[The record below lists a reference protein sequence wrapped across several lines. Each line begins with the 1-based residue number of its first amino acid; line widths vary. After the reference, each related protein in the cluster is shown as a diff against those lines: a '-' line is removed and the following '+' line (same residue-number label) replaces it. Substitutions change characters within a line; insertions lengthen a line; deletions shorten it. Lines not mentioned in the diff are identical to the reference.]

1 MCHDINKGWKEN
13 CELCWRSKTTA
24 LLSSFG
30 QGEDGFVFG
39 MGGSGDDSAS
49 VRSTGADSTDDRGI
63 PVPMSAEAAHF
74 DGFDPS
80 RLGQQVSLE
89 QLTMPMNQVGMGSF
103 NLIPQAQLMLMQQ
116 QQMGMQQKKGRK
128 KRKKSTTVK
137 PKKKRPPRRVP
148 KPKKI
153 IREFACPHCDKVYT
167 DSRQYRAHSAQHKWG
182 PHATEVDP
190 ATGKSRF
197 RCLHPGCTKVVND
210 RKVLRKHLLTHRE
223 KQFMCHYAGCDK
235 RFYERAK
242 LKRHFLVH
250 TGEKPFS
257 CPYKDCGKPFGYK
270 ANLKTHMRTHTGQR
284 PFACT
289 VPGCLRRFA
298 QASNRNSHVLT
309 HQKQSSNNN
318 TGKKSK
324 NTNVDSKTKSTTKI
338 AATATV
344 VEVPVVKPKN
354 IKVTS
359 PVKI

>member
-13 CELCWRSKTTA
+13 CELCWRQKSTA

-30 QGEDGFVFG
+30 QSGDGFVFG
-39 MGGSGDDSAS
+39 MSDDAQSVGGRS
-49 VRSTGADSTDDRGI
+49 VGGESTGDRCM
-63 PVPMSAEAAHF
+63 PVPMNTGTHF
-74 DGFDPS
+74 DGFDAS
-80 RLGQQVSLE
+80 RLGQSVSLD
-89 QLTMPMNQVGMGSF
+89 QLAMPIHQVDMQSF
-103 NLIPQAQLMLMQQ
+103 GLVPQAQLIMMQQ
-116 QQMGMQQKKGRK
+116 QAAVVAAAQAVQAQSKTKKGRK
-128 KRKKSTTVK
+128 KRKKSTATK
-137 PKKKRPPRRVP
+137 PRKKKRPSAR
-148 KPKKI
+148 KPKAKKVV
-153 IREFACPHCDKVYT
+153 REFACPHCDKVFY
-167 DSRQYRAHSAQHKWG
+167 DSRLYRAHSAQHKWG

-190 ATGKSRF
+190 VTGVTRF

-289 VPGCLRRFA
+289 VPGCDRRFA

-309 HQKQSSNNN
+309 HQKQSSSSKATNN
-318 TGKKSK
+318 TTKKNAKSSK
-324 NTNVDSKTKSTTKI
+324 K
-338 AATATV
+338 AA
-344 VEVPVVKPKN
+344 KN
-354 IKVTS
+354 D
-359 PVKI
+359 VKIKGSAVAV